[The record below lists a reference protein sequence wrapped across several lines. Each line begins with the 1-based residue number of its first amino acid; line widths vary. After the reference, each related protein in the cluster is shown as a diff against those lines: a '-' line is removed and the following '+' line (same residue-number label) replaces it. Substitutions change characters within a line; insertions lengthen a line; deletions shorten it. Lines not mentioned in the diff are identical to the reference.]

1 MTKKQFC
8 RATKAV
14 AYFSGWGGLEI
25 HGVEYGEEDY
35 IYYVGNAWY
44 GGADGK
50 TYHKTKIYYDTD
62 RPYFKHNG
70 ARIRLDECITM

>member
-50 TYHKTKIYYDTD
+50 T
-62 RPYFKHNG
+62 
-70 ARIRLDECITM
+70 